1 MTLRPVT
8 EVLKLHDVE
17 RSSVDADITL
27 FLKTQLTEI
36 AETRSNCSFG
46 EIWPALYGVDALCK
60 KLAGLFI
67 YYASTVVKFIAL
79 PHHLPTERLTLI
91 ILSRQSTALE
101 GRSETGSA
109 PEYACRYWTKHLSK
123 IRSNGPRVVEV
134 KAAIEKSF
142 TTHLLFWIEV
152 LSLTGWLNISVYAIH
167 DIDERHLSV
176 SRVGYLL

>member
-27 FLKTQLTEI
+27 FLKTQLTEV

-46 EIWPALYGVDALCK
+46 DIWPTLYDVDALCK

-67 YYASTVVKFIAL
+67 YASTVVKFIAL

-91 ILSRQSTALE
+91 ILSRQSTTLE

-152 LSLTGWLNISVYAIH
+152 LSLTGWLNISVYAIR